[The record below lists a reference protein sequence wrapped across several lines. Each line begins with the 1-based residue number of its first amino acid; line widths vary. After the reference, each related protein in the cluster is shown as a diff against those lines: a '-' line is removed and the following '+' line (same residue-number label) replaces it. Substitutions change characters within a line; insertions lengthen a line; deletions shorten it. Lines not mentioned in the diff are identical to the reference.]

1 MAETTDVERTW
12 RDEVFTWA
20 NLVSLVRLACIP
32 VFVWLLLG
40 EERRLAAAW
49 LLAALGAT
57 DWVDG
62 WLARRFDQVSEL
74 GKVLDPTADRLLFLV
89 AIASLIIDESVP
101 LWFAVAT
108 LAREV
113 VVSITALLLAALG
126 ARRIDVTRLGKT
138 STFGLMVAFPL
149 FLVGHTDVFWADAGE
164 LVAYVVG
171 VPSLA
176 LHYYAAWEY
185 IPLALTALG
194 EGRARRKARAARAQD
209 LSG

>member
-1 MAETTDVERTW
+1 MTETSKAQPTW

-20 NLVSLVRLACIP
+20 NLVSLMRLACIP

-57 DWVDG
+57 DWLDG
-62 WLARRFDQVSEL
+62 WLARRFDQVSEV
-74 GKVLDPTADRLLFLV
+74 GKILDPTADRLMFLA
-89 AIASLIIDESVP
+89 AIGSLIIDGSVP

-113 VVSITALLLAALG
+113 VVSIAALILAGLG

-149 FLVGHTDVFWADAGE
+149 FLVSHTGVFWADAAE

-171 VPSLA
+171 VPSLVM
-176 LHYYAAWEY
+176 HYYAAWEY

-194 EGRARRKARAARAQD
+194 EGRARRKERT
-209 LSG
+209 GVGG